1 VTLIFREKQKPQNE
15 FEAWCTSS
23 LEVLNA
29 EVDIPTFMAFL
40 NDIES
45 PYEVGKILH
54 PYDVSLIFSRNLTIF
69 F

>member
-1 VTLIFREKQKPQNE
+1 MQAKTNNRNKKSAKEEAAVTLIFREKQKPQNE
-15 FEAWCTSS
+15 FEAWCASS

-45 PYEVGKILH
+45 PYEVA
-54 PYDVSLIFSRNLTIF
+54 
-69 F
+69 